1 MARASRYYY
10 YYYLP
15 PSLRERNWMMEE
27 TSSGFFAS
35 ASSGAWSN
43 VWRSRHHSGTE
54 GGSCAQELAQNR
66 QRRRFAVRIPPFHA
80 SSPTLFFHAYDTTR
94 TASSRRS
101 RSWRR
106 SWDSSCTFST
116 STVVCCVCAARRIPS
131 QSQGIFASSRTKECR
146 YTANLS
152 ARSDSWLWSIRSLP
166 ALKCDFRDASLSNST
181 SNSRTPRTSR
191 VTRSAS
197 FSEKRCPTPKTRPCC
212 QLRSRRWM
220 WWPKVW
226 TSGRRRRSGTVR
238 HESRPKMTT
247 IDQAAQALLCNVTVI
262 SVKLVSLQHGIVS
275 LFCHLNSS
283 RDLGKCQGS
292 EFLSSFGF
300 LI

>member
-1 MARASRYYY
+1 MHKNWHRIDNGEDLLYVFPLPRVLSNTFLPCLRYD
-10 YYYLP
+10 L
-15 PSLRERNWMMEE
+15 
-27 TSSGFFAS
+27 
-35 ASSGAWSN
+35 
-43 VWRSRHHSGTE
+43 
-54 GGSCAQELAQNR
+54 
-66 QRRRFAVRIPPFHA
+66 
-80 SSPTLFFHAYDTTR
+80 TR

-166 ALKCDFRDASLSNST
+166 ALKCDFRDACLSNST

-197 FSEKRCPTPKTRPCC
+197 FSEKRCPTPKTRPCY

-226 TSGRRRRSGTVR
+226 TSGRRRRSDTVR
-238 HESRPKMTT
+238 HESSPKMTT
-247 IDQAAQALLCNVTVI
+247 IDQVAQALLCNVTVI
-262 SVKLVSLQHGIVS
+262 SVKLVSLQHGIDS
-275 LFCHLNSS
+275 LFCCLNSS